1 MRVFTIVILFFA
13 CHSLSAQERTISGVL
28 TSSDDGSPLPGIN
41 IVVKG
46 TDVGTITDING
57 YYSIKVPVGST
68 LVFSFIGMQT
78 REVVVTA
85 DNLKPV
91 KNATRQD
98 GLEQK
103 RKTNSLRPIPRSLY
117 KDSVYQDGK
126 GIAVLTEKTPT
137 YNSPPSSDPAT
148 TRQIR
153 KRGNIYHL
161 KTDTNPARWRGY
173 TVQFSTSLA
182 IEQINKLPSMQNE
195 FAQGRT
201 DGSKIQWRGADQS
214 EIFSWGPLL
223 RTLELDGSNYPFDK
237 NGKLVSSGSGNGKAA
252 NNYNALPFF
261 RTGFTNSNEIM
272 VAIPARRFATFIF
285 DLEQRTR
292 SGIIPNSRYSKL
304 NIGANVKNLRLAEG
318 VTAGASLYYNTSGG
332 NLVNR
337 GGNLTTIVGAVYR
350 APTTFDNT
358 NGLSPK
364 EARSAATSYQF
375 EDGSKRSH
383 APGIA
388 DNPYGLVNDLPD
400 TEELQRIIATTN
412 LRYATE
418 GPFELIFNGSLD
430 KQSNATTFGVPP
442 GYSAYPEGR
451 LTKRTDDQIFAN
463 SILTA
468 SYLYDHFDGN
478 LKLSLSHHAD
488 YTRRELNREDGFSFI
503 EGSYGEMNEAASS
516 RTLHKYL
523 TRTVQEILFNVQY
536 ERYNWINA
544 RLANKIYFSNTVND
558 KQFTN
563 LFPSGSL
570 SLNLAEPLS
579 MSVDEMK
586 VYATTSRTIR
596 EAPLLYSSW
605 SYGSTT
611 LPVGEY
617 ATFYEA
623 DELTFTNEI
632 APEIERKFET
642 GLRLQIGGFNVDIS
656 YFNNRTENFVAPVS
670 TSEGFDLQNV
680 AAIKN
685 YGGSINAGYV
695 GYFFNRFYNR
705 RWGTDLKWTK
715 YNSVVEEIYAPDDW
729 IAVAGFQN
737 AQAVLTV
744 GQPTGSIY
752 GTSYV
757 RNDEGKKVIGADGFP
772 LKDNNL
778 KMIGNPIPDW
788 NLGWS
793 SYIQLNQFRVSWLLD
808 IKKGGDVWNG
818 TNAVLDF
825 LGRSSNTGEHRNT
838 SNYVFEGV
846 DINGINNVTPVS
858 FYDPANPIAESRWV
872 RYEWDGIGED
882 YIEDA
887 SWVRLSELVLSYELS
902 RPRNAIIK
910 NIRISLIGRNLFLI
924 TPYTG
929 VDPSSNL
936 FGYTTGH
943 GLDLFNTP
951 SVRSYSAQFTIQI

>member
-1 MRVFTIVILFFA
+1 MRVFTTVILLFV

-28 TSSDDGSPLPGIN
+28 TSSDDGGPLPGIN

-46 TDVGTITDING
+46 TDVGTITDANG

-68 LVFSFIGMQT
+68 LVFSFVGMQT
-78 REVVVTA
+78 REVVVTE

-91 KNATRQD
+91 KTTTQQD
-98 GLEQK
+98 DSGQK
-103 RKTNSLRPIPRSLY
+103 RKTNNLRPIPRSLY
-117 KDSVYQDGK
+117 KDSVYQDGT

-137 YNSPPSSDPAT
+137 YNAPPLSNPAT

-161 KTDTNPARWRGY
+161 KTDSDPARWRGH

-182 IEQINKLPSMQNE
+182 IEQINKFPSFQND
-195 FAQGRT
+195 FAQGQT
-201 DGSKIQWRGADQS
+201 DGSKIQWSGADQS

-223 RTLELDGSNYPFDK
+223 RTLEFDGSNYPFDK

-261 RTGFTNSNEIM
+261 RTGFTNTNEIM
-272 VAIPARRFATFIF
+272 IAIPAPRFATFTF

-292 SGIIPNSRYSKL
+292 SGIIPNSRYGKL
-304 NIGANVKNLRLAEG
+304 NIGVSVKNLHIIEG
-318 VTAGASLYYNTSGG
+318 VSASASLYYNTSGG

-337 GGNLTTIVGAVYR
+337 GANLATIVGAVYR
-350 APTTFDNT
+350 TPNTFDNAD
-358 NGLSPK
+358 GLSPK
-364 EARSAATSYQF
+364 EARSTATSYQF

-383 APGIA
+383 APGLG

-400 TEELQRIIATTN
+400 NEEFQRIIATTN
-412 LRYATE
+412 LKYATDS
-418 GPFELIFNGSLD
+418 PFDLVFNGSLD
-430 KQSNATTFGVPP
+430 KQSNTTTFGVPP
-442 GYSAYPEGR
+442 GYSGSPDGR
-451 LTKRTDDQIFAN
+451 LTNRIDDQTFAN

-468 SYLYDHFDGN
+468 SYTYEHFDGDF
-478 LKLSLSHHAD
+478 KLSLSHHAD
-488 YTRRELNREDGFSFI
+488 YTRRELNREDGYSFI
-503 EGSYGEMNEAASS
+503 EGAYGEINDAASS

-523 TRTVQEILFNVQY
+523 TRTAQEIVFNAKY
-536 ERYNWINA
+536 EGYWIDA
-544 RLANKIYFSNTVND
+544 RLANRIYFSNTLTN

-570 SLNLAEPLS
+570 TLNLAEPLS
-579 MSVDEMK
+579 MTVDEMK
-586 VYATTSRTIR
+586 LYATMARTIR

-611 LPVGEY
+611 LPVEDY

-623 DELTFTNEI
+623 NELTFTNSI
-632 APEIERKFET
+632 TPEIERKFET
-642 GLRLQIGGFNVDIS
+642 GLKLQSGGFNVDIS

-680 AAIKN
+680 ARIKN
-685 YGGSINAGYV
+685 YGGSISTGYI
-695 GYFFNRFYNR
+695 GYFNRFFNR

-715 YNSVVEEIYAPDDW
+715 YNSVAVGIYTPDEW
-729 IAVAGFQN
+729 IAVAGLQN
-737 AQAVLTV
+737 VQTVLAV
-744 GQPTGSIY
+744 GQPVGAIY

-808 IKKGGDVWNG
+808 IRKGGDVWNG
-818 TNAVLDF
+818 TNAVLDY

-858 FYDPANPIAESRWV
+858 FYDPAKPIGDNRWV
-872 RYEWDGIGED
+872 RYGWDGIGED

-902 RPRNAIIK
+902 RPRNATIK
-910 NIRISLIGRNLFLI
+910 NIKISLIGRNLFLI

-936 FGYTTGH
+936 FGYTTGS

>member
-1 MRVFTIVILFFA
+1 MRVFTIVILFVA
-13 CHSLSAQERTISGVL
+13 CFSLSAQERTISGVL

-46 TDVGTITDING
+46 TDVGTTTDING

-68 LVFSFIGMQT
+68 LVFSFVGMQT
-78 REVVVTA
+78 REVVVTE

-91 KNATRQD
+91 KSTTRQND
-98 GLEQK
+98 AGQK
-103 RKTNSLRPIPRSLY
+103 RKTNNLPPIPRSLY
-117 KDSVYQDGK
+117 KDSVYQDGT

-137 YNSPPSSDPAT
+137 YNTLPSSDPAT

-153 KRGNIYHL
+153 KRGNTYHL
-161 KTDTNPARWRGY
+161 KTDSDPAQWRDY
-173 TVQFSTSLA
+173 AVQFSTSMA
-182 IEQINKLPSMQNE
+182 IEQINKLPSFQND

-201 DGSKIQWRGADQS
+201 DGNKIQWSGADQG

-223 RTLELDGSNYPFDK
+223 RTLEFDGSNYLFDK
-237 NGKLVSSGSGNGKAA
+237 NGKLVPSGSGDGKAA
-252 NNYNALPFF
+252 NTYNALPLFK
-261 RTGFTNSNEIM
+261 TGFTNSNEII
-272 VAIPARRFATFIF
+272 VTIPARRFARFTF

-292 SGIIPNSRYSKL
+292 SGIIPNSRYGKL
-304 NIGANVKNLRLAEG
+304 NVGASVRNLRIVEG
-318 VTAGASLYYNTSGG
+318 VSASASLYYNTSGG

-337 GGNLTTIVGAVYR
+337 GANLATIVGAVYR
-350 APTTFDNT
+350 TPNTFDNA

-364 EARSAATSYQF
+364 EARSVATSYQF

-412 LRYATE
+412 LKYSTDS
-418 GPFELIFNGSLD
+418 PFDVVFNGSLD
-430 KQSNATTFGVPP
+430 KQNNTTTFGIPP
-442 GYSAYPEGR
+442 GYSGSPDGR
-451 LTKRTDDQIFAN
+451 LTNRRDDQTFAN

-468 SYLYDHFDGN
+468 SYSYEHFDGN
-478 LKLSLSHHAD
+478 LKLTLSHHAD
-488 YTRRELNREDGFSFI
+488 YTRRELNREDGHRFI
-503 EGSYGEMNEAASS
+503 DGSYGDMNYAASS
-516 RTLHKYL
+516 RSMHKYL
-523 TRTVQEILFNVQY
+523 TRTTQEIVFNAQY

-544 RLANKIYFSNTVND
+544 RLANRIYFSNTLNN
-558 KQFTN
+558 KPFTN

-570 SLNLAEPLS
+570 SFDLAEPLS

-586 VYATTSRTIR
+586 LYATMSRTIR

-611 LPVGEY
+611 LPVEEY

-623 DELTFTNEI
+623 NELTFSNNI
-632 APEIERKFET
+632 VPEIERKFEV
-642 GLRLQIGGFNVDIS
+642 GLKLQSGGFNADVS

-680 AAIKN
+680 ARIKN
-685 YGGSINAGYV
+685 YGGAISAGYF
-695 GYFFNRFYNR
+695 GYILNGH
-705 RWGTDLKWTK
+705 WGTDLKWTK
-715 YNSVVEEIYAPDDW
+715 YNSVVEEIYTPDDW

-737 AQAVLTV
+737 VHTVLAV

-793 SYIQLNQFRVSWLLD
+793 TFIQLNQFRFSWLLD

-818 TNAVLDF
+818 TNAVLDYI
-825 LGRSSNTGEHRNT
+825 GRSSNTGEHRNT
-838 SNYVFEGV
+838 SNYVFEGE
-846 DINGINNVTPVS
+846 DINGTNNVTPVS
-858 FYDPANPIAESRWV
+858 FYDPAKPISDSRWV
-872 RYEWDGIGED
+872 RYGWDGIGED

-887 SWVRLSELVLSYELS
+887 SWIRLSELVLSYELS
-902 RPRNAIIK
+902 RPRNATIK
-910 NIRISLIGRNLFLI
+910 NIKISLIGRNLFLI

-936 FGYTTGH
+936 FGYTTGS

>member
-1 MRVFTIVILFFA
+1 MRVFTIIILLFSCF
-13 CHSLSAQERTISGVL
+13 SLSAQERTISGVL
-28 TSSDDGSPLPGIN
+28 TSSDDRSPLPGIN

-46 TDVGTITDING
+46 TDVGTTTDANG
-57 YYSIKVPVGST
+57 YYSIKAPVGST
-68 LVFSFIGMQT
+68 LVFSFVGMQT
-78 REVVVTA
+78 REVVVTE
-85 DNLKPV
+85 DSLKPV
-91 KNATRQD
+91 KTPTRQD
-98 GLEQK
+98 GPEQK
-103 RKTNSLRPIPRSLY
+103 RKTNNLRPIPRTLY
-117 KDSVYQDGK
+117 KDSVYQDGTR
-126 GIAVLTEKTPT
+126 IAVLTEKTPT
-137 YNSPPSSDPAT
+137 YSTPPSSDPST

-161 KTDTNPARWRGY
+161 KTDSDAAQWRGY

-182 IEQINKLPSMQNE
+182 IERINKLPSFQNE
-195 FAQGRT
+195 FVQGRT
-201 DGSKIQWRGADQS
+201 DGNKIQWSGADQS

-223 RTLELDGSNYPFDK
+223 RTLEFDGSNYPFDK

-252 NNYNALPFF
+252 YNYNALPFF
-261 RTGFTNSNEIM
+261 RTGFTNTNEVM
-272 VAIPARRFATFIF
+272 VAIPARRFATVTF

-292 SGIIPNSRYSKL
+292 TGIIPNSRYGKL
-304 NIGANVKNLRLAEG
+304 NVGASVKNWHIVDG
-318 VTAGASLYYNTSGG
+318 VTANASLYYNASGG

-337 GGNLTTIVGAVYR
+337 GANLATIVGAVYR
-350 APTTFDNT
+350 TPSTFDNT
-358 NGLSPK
+358 NGFSPK

-383 APGIA
+383 APGDA

-400 TEELQRIIATTN
+400 NEEFQRIIATTN
-412 LRYATE
+412 LRYAPE
-418 GPFELIFNGSLD
+418 SPVELVFNGSLD
-430 KQSNATTFGVPP
+430 KQSNATTYGIPP
-442 GYSAYPEGR
+442 EYSGSPDGR
-451 LTKRTDDQIFAN
+451 LTNRTDDQTFAN

-468 SYLYDHFDGN
+468 SYSYDHFDGN

-488 YTRRELNREDGFSFI
+488 YTRRELNREDGYSFI
-503 EGSYGEMNEAASS
+503 EGSYGDMKEAASS

-523 TRTVQEILFNVQY
+523 TRTTQEIVFNAQY
-536 ERYNWINA
+536 ELYNWINA
-544 RLANKIYFSNTVND
+544 RLANRIYFSNTLND

-586 VYATTSRTIR
+586 VYATMSRTIR

-605 SYGSTT
+605 SYGSTA
-611 LPVGEY
+611 LPVQEY
-617 ATFYEA
+617 TTFYEA
-623 DELTFTNEI
+623 NELTFTNHI

-642 GLRLQIGGFNVDIS
+642 GLKLQSGGLNVDIS

-680 AAIKN
+680 ARIKN
-685 YGGSINAGYV
+685 YGGAINAGYF
-695 GYFFNRFYNR
+695 GYINNGQ
-705 RWGTDLKWTK
+705 WGTDLKWTK
-715 YNSVVEEIYAPDDW
+715 YNSVVEEIYTPDDW

-737 AQAVLTV
+737 VNTVLAV

-772 LKDNNL
+772 LKDHNL

-793 SYIQLNQFRVSWLLD
+793 SFIQLNQFRFSWLLD

-818 TNAVLDF
+818 TNAVLDY

-846 DINGINNVTPVS
+846 DINGVNNVTPVS
-858 FYDPANPIAESRWV
+858 FYDLAKPVSDNRWV
-872 RYEWDGIGED
+872 RYGWDGIGED

-887 SWVRLSELVLSYELS
+887 SWVRLSELVLSYTLS
-902 RPRNAIIK
+902 RPRNATIK
-910 NIRISLIGRNLFLI
+910 SIKISLIGRNLFLI

-936 FGYTTGH
+936 FGYTTGN

>member
-1 MRVFTIVILFFA
+1 MRVFTIIILSFA
-13 CHSLSAQERTISGVL
+13 CHSLVAQERTISGVL
-28 TSSDDGSPLPGIN
+28 TSSDDGGPLPGIN

-46 TDVGTITDING
+46 TDVGTVTDANG

-68 LVFSFIGMQT
+68 LVFSFVGMQT
-78 REVVVTA
+78 REVVVTE

-91 KNATRQD
+91 KTTTRQD
-98 GLEQK
+98 GPEQK
-103 RKTNSLRPIPRSLY
+103 RKANSLRPIPRSLY
-117 KDSVYQDGK
+117 KDSVYQDGT
-126 GIAVLTEKTPT
+126 GIAVLTQKSPT
-137 YNSPPSSDPAT
+137 YSTPPSSDPAT
-148 TRQIR
+148 TRQIT

-161 KTDTNPARWRGY
+161 KTDSDPSHWRRY

-182 IEQINKLPSMQNE
+182 IEQINKLPSLQNE

-201 DGSKIQWRGADQS
+201 DGSKLQWRGADQS
-214 EIFSWGPLL
+214 EIFSWGPLR
-223 RTLELDGSNYPFDK
+223 RTLEFDGSNYPFDK

-261 RTGFTNSNEIM
+261 RSGFTNTNEIL
-272 VAIPARRFATFIF
+272 VAIRSRRFATFTF

-292 SGIIPNSRYSKL
+292 SGIIPNSRYGKL
-304 NIGANVKNLRLAEG
+304 NVGASVRNLRIVEG
-318 VTAGASLYYNTSGG
+318 VSASASLYYNTSGG

-337 GGNLTTIVGAVYR
+337 GANLATIVGAVYH
-350 APTTFDNT
+350 APNTFDIA
-358 NGLSPK
+358 NGLSSK
-364 EARSAATSYQF
+364 EARSAAASYQF

-400 TEELQRIIATTN
+400 NEEFHRIIATTN

-418 GPFELIFNGSLD
+418 SPFDLVFNGSLD
-430 KQSNATTFGVPP
+430 KQSNTTTFGVPP
-442 GYSAYPEGR
+442 GYAGSPDGR
-451 LTKRTDDQIFAN
+451 LTNRMDDQTFAN

-468 SYLYDHFDGN
+468 SYSYEHFDGN
-478 LKLSLSHHAD
+478 LKLSLSHQAD
-488 YTRRELNREDGFSFI
+488 YTRRELNREDGYSFF
-503 EGSYGEMNEAASS
+503 EGSYGDMNDAASS

-523 TRTVQEILFNVQY
+523 TRTAQEIVFNAQY
-536 ERYNWINA
+536 ELYNWINV
-544 RLANKIYFSNTVND
+544 RLANRICFSNTLND

-570 SLNLAEPLS
+570 SVNLAEPLS

-586 VYATTSRTIR
+586 LYATMSRTIR

-617 ATFYEA
+617 AAFYEA
-623 DELTFTNEI
+623 NELTFTNDI
-632 APEIERKFET
+632 VPEIERKFET
-642 GLRLQIGGFNVDIS
+642 GVKLQSGGFNVDVS

-680 AAIKN
+680 ARIKN
-685 YGGSINAGYV
+685 YGGAISAGYF
-695 GYFFNRFYNR
+695 GYIYNGH
-705 RWGTDLKWTK
+705 WGTDLKWTK
-715 YNSVVEEIYAPDDW
+715 YNSVVEEIYTPDDW
-729 IAVAGFQN
+729 IATAGFQN
-737 AQAVLTV
+737 AHTALAVGL
-744 GQPTGSIY
+744 PTGSIY
-752 GTSYV
+752 GSSYV
-757 RNDEGKKVIGADGFP
+757 RNDEGAKVIGADGFP

-793 SYIQLNQFRVSWLLD
+793 SYIQLNQFRFSWLLD

-818 TNAVLDF
+818 TNAVLDY
-825 LGRSSNTGEHRNT
+825 LGRSSNTGKHRNT

-846 DINGINNVTPVS
+846 DINGVNNVTPVS
-858 FYDPANPIAESRWV
+858 LYETAKPISDNRWV
-872 RYEWDGIGED
+872 RYGWDGIGED

-887 SWVRLSELVLSYELS
+887 SWVRLSELVLSYTLS
-902 RPRNAIIK
+902 RPRNAAIK
-910 NIRISLIGRNLFLI
+910 SIKISLIGRNLFLI

-936 FGYTTGH
+936 FGYTTGS